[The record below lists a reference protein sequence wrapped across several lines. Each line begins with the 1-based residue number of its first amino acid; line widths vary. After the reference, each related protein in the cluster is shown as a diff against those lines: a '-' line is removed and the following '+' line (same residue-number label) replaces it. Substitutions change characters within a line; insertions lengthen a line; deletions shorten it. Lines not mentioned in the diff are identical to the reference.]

1 MGREGERCMATQ
13 TKLDQEYIAELS
25 RRRSEPAWMTERRLA
40 AWERF
45 EQLPVPQYERTR
57 LKESHFENFVPY
69 VDTAPV
75 AAWEEL
81 PEELRVLVGDPAGRI
96 IVVLRNSAVVYRQL
110 GDDVPEGVIV
120 TGLAAATKEHPELVE
135 KYFMNRPF
143 PGGDNKIVALNAAL
157 HADGLFVYV
166 PAGVR
171 LKKPVEYFVW
181 IDEPQ
186 LAVFDHNI
194 VVAEADSRVNVV
206 ETAASP
212 AALTRAYRFGVLELF
227 TGEGARAVMSNV
239 QALSEGV
246 QNLVVRR
253 TVPEPRSHT
262 DWISAE
268 FGGSLSV
275 NEIDSR
281 LNGQGCEVRG
291 LGVFFASG
299 QQHLDLE
306 MRMIQEARETS
317 SDILVRGVVKDEGRA
332 VYGPYT
338 LLKSGA
344 VDSAG
349 FQRGNTL
356 VLDPQARAYSIP
368 QLHVEEENVQ
378 GAGHAATVGKVIE
391 EHLFYLRSRGLREAE
406 AKRLIVDG
414 FLNTVLEHIPMQTVR
429 DYVVNLIERKMSA

>member
-1 MGREGERCMATQ
+1 MTTQ
-13 TKLDQEYIAELS
+13 TKLDHEYIAELS
-25 RRRSEPAWMTERRLA
+25 RRIGEPAWMTERRQA

-45 EQLPVPQYERTR
+45 GQLPVPHYERTR
-57 LKESHFENFVPY
+57 LKESNFENFIPY
-69 VDTAPV
+69 VDTAAV
-75 AAWEEL
+75 GAWDEL
-81 PEELRVLVGDPAGRI
+81 PEELRRLAGDPAGRT
-96 IVVLRNSAVVYRQL
+96 IVVQRNSAVVYRQVAEDL
-110 GDDVPEGVIV
+110 PEGVIV
-120 TGLAAATKEHPELVE
+120 ADLATAAKERPDLVE

-157 HADGLFVYV
+157 YAGGLFVYV

-171 LKKPVEYFVW
+171 LKKPIEYFVW
-181 IDEPQ
+181 IDEPS

-194 VVAEADSRVNVV
+194 VVAEADSRVSLV

-212 AALTRAYRFGVLELF
+212 ADLGKAYRFGVLELF

-253 TVPEPRSHT
+253 TVPDPRSRT

-268 FGGSLSV
+268 FGAALSV

-281 LNGQGCEVRG
+281 LSGQGCEVRG

-299 QQHLDLE
+299 KQHLDLE
-306 MRMIQEARETS
+306 MRMIQDGRETS
-317 SDILVRGVVKDEGRA
+317 SDILVRGVAKDEGRA

-338 LLKSGA
+338 LLKHGA

-356 VLDPQARAYSIP
+356 VLDATARAYSIP

-378 GAGHAATVGKVIE
+378 GAGHAATVGKVDE
-391 EHLFYLRSRGLREAE
+391 EHLYYLRSRGLREVD

-414 FLNTVLEHIPMQTVR
+414 FLNTVLEHIPMEAVR
-429 DYVVNLIERKMSA
+429 KYVVSFIERKMTA